1 MSAWHRIAW
10 LAVAAL
16 VAASTPGYADS
27 IKIGA
32 TISATGSAAAL
43 GGPQKE
49 SFEVLPTVL
58 AGQKIEW
65 IVLDDASD
73 ATKAAAN
80 ARKLIT
86 EQNVDVLVGSTI
98 APTSLPL
105 VDIAAEATVPLLSP
119 TATAAV
125 IEPMDAKRRWVF
137 KIVPNDRIMVNAT
150 TDYMAKQG
158 VKTVGFIGFND
169 AYGDGWF
176 RELEKIA
183 GSKKLNIVAREAYA
197 RTDTS
202 VTGQVLKLLA
212 ADPDVIVIAASGT
225 PAVLPQKS
233 LRERGYTK
241 PIYQTHGVV
250 TPAFIQLG
258 GSSVEGTVL
267 AAGPFAVVDQLSP
280 DDPVRKTSEAFKAA
294 YLDMFK
300 KPALIF
306 GAHQWDI
313 ATILRAALPA
323 ALNKGKPGTPEFRS
337 ALRDSIENLKELP
350 LINGFATYSPTDHN
364 GYDHRA
370 AAMMKVEG
378 GKFLLIR

>member
-1 MSAWHRIAW
+1 MSNWQKLALIA
-10 LAVAAL
+10 AAAF
-16 VAASTPGYADS
+16 VTTMTAGHADV

-32 TISATGSAAAL
+32 TVSATGSAAAL
-43 GGPQKE
+43 GAPQKE
-49 SFEVLPTVL
+49 SFEVLPTEI
-58 AGQKIEW
+58 AGRKVEW

-73 ATKAAAN
+73 GTRSAAN

-105 VDIAAEATVPLLSP
+105 VDIAAEAKVPLLSP

-125 IEPMDAKRRWVF
+125 IEPMDDKRRWVF
-137 KIVPNDRIMVNAT
+137 KVVPNDRIMVEAT

-176 RELEKIA
+176 RELEKVA
-183 GSKKLNIVAREAYA
+183 AAKGLQIVAREAFA

-202 VTGQVLKLLA
+202 VTGQVLKLISA
-212 ADPDVIVIAASGT
+212 NPDAIIVAASGT

-233 LRERGYTK
+233 LRERGYNK

-258 GSSVEGTVL
+258 GSAVEGTVL
-267 AAGPFAVVDQLSP
+267 AAGPFAVVSQL
-280 DDPVRKTSEAFKAA
+280 PVDNPIRKTAEALIAEYKKKFN
-294 YLDMFK
+294 

-306 GAHQWDI
+306 AAHQWDI
-313 ATILRAALPA
+313 ATILQRAVPEALK
-323 ALNKGKPGTPEFRS
+323 KGKPGTPEFRS
-337 ALRDSIENLKELP
+337 ALRDAIEGLKEVP

-370 AAMMKVEG
+370 ASMMKVQG
-378 GKFLLIR
+378 GKFELIR